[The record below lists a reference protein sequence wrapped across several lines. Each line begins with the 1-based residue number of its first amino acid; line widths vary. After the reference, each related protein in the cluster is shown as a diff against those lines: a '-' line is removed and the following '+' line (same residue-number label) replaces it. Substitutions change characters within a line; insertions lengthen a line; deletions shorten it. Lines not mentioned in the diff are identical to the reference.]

1 MAGSM
6 SGDMK
11 KAVRNARPGRLPRAK
26 ASAEAPPT
34 TTDRTSTQPATH
46 SDRNSAFMNSV
57 PAKNF
62 WNQRRLTPTGGKE
75 M

>member
-1 MAGSM
+1 M
-6 SGDMK
+6 
-11 KAVRNARPGRLPRAK
+11 RPGSRPRAR
-26 ASAEAPPT
+26 ASAQAPPIR
-34 TTDRTSTQPATH
+34 TDRTSTQAATQ
-46 SDRNSAFMNSV
+46 SDRNSAFMKSL